1 MIKKISTILLVVFL
15 TFVLSVVV
23 WADRRKEVY
32 KEIDLK
38 GEKSLAVK
46 IEFGAGELYLN
57 GTSSAKLLQADVS
70 YDPGHSDFVC
80 EYDESEEKGELYL
93 GTDLEESEGL
103 YLDDQ
108 EDENWWDL
116 KFTGK
121 IPIDFDIDIG
131 AAESELDFTG
141 LKINDLDLNIGAAKG
156 LITFR
161 KPNPE
166 RISRISIDAGASK
179 LDIEGLCNANFKRMD
194 FDGGVG
200 DFTLDFSGEIDHR
213 AFVQIDMG
221 LGHLTLLLPKD
232 IGVRVESKD
241 SILSALSITKGEF
254 EEIEEDVWV
263 NDKYGETEG
272 ELDIEIDIGLGGVDI
287 ELVE

>member
-1 MIKKISTILLVVFL
+1 MIRKISIILLFVFL
-15 TFVLSVVV
+15 TFVLSFAV

-38 GEKSLAVK
+38 SEKSLTVR
-46 IEFGAGELYLN
+46 IEFGAGELYLSRSN
-57 GTSSAKLLQADVS
+57 STKMLQADVS

-80 EYDESEEKGELYL
+80 EYDESKEKGELYL

-116 KFTGK
+116 KFTDK
-121 IPIDFDIDIG
+121 IPIDFRIDIG

-141 LKINDLDLNIGAAKG
+141 LKIKDLDLNIGAAKG
-156 LITFR
+156 VITFR

-166 RISRISIDAGASK
+166 TISRISIDAGASK
-179 LDIEGLCNANFKRMD
+179 LEMEGLSNANFKRMD

-200 DFTLDFSGEIDHR
+200 DFTLDFSGQINHR

-254 EEIEEDVWV
+254 DEIEEDVWV

-272 ELDIEIDIGLGGVDI
+272 ELNIEIEIGLGGVDI